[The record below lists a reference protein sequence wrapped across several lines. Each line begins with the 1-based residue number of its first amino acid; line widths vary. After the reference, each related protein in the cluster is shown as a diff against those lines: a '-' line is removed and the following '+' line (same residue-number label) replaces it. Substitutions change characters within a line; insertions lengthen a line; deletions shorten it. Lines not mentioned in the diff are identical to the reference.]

1 MILIVVL
8 DIPAPDVGV
17 EEEVAQFYFNQL
29 IAGLV
34 ILVFVIRLLV
44 HWFTEPP
51 D

>member
-34 ILVFVIRLLV
+34 ILVFVTRLLV
-44 HWFTEPP
+44 HWLTEPL